1 MKRMKHALLA
11 VMLVAAVTAA
21 QAELTPSQIA
31 KKAFPS
37 TVLIVTQDESGQPL
51 SIGSGFFVEKGVIA
65 TNFHVIEGAASAY
78 ARLVTESTKHP
89 ILGVLGVDQKND
101 LALLKIDNTTSPPLS
116 LSSGKDYGIGETV
129 YSVGNPK
136 GLEGT
141 FASGIVSGVRKIKG
155 SDLIQITAPISPGS
169 SGGPILNKDGLVI
182 GVAVATYKSGQN
194 LNFAV
199 PVAYAKD
206 LLNTPK
212 RSLSKFRSIKKKRS
226 NSSITKDLG
235 TSNTK
240 GLEITNLIFEY
251 TLIEAPEFNFSIKN
265 NLNQPVSDIIV
276 LIIFADRKK
285 EPIDYMV
292 FRSKTRNE
300 DPIIPPKL
308 AKRFAAEA
316 ANDSTNMISS
326 KFEYRILNFRIQDQA
341 SSGVDLLDF

>member
-1 MKRMKHALLA
+1 MKHALLA
-11 VMLVAAVTAA
+11 AMLVAVVSAT

-78 ARLVTESTKHP
+78 ARLVTESTKHT

-182 GVAVATYKSGQN
+182 GVAVATFKSGQN

-212 RSLSKFRSIKKKRS
+212 RTFSKFISVKRKKSKS
-226 NSSITKDLG
+226 LITEDLG

-240 GLEITNLIFEY
+240 GIEITNL
-251 TLIEAPEFNFSIKN
+251 EFVYKTIRDSGFSFSIKN
-265 NLNQPVSDIIV
+265 NLNQPVSDIIA
-276 LIIFADRKK
+276 LIIFTDIKN

-292 FRSKTRNE
+292 YRSKTRNE
-300 DPIIPPKL
+300 DTVIPPKL
-308 AKRFAAEA
+308 AKRFDAKTT
-316 ANDSTNMISS
+316 NKSTNTIYSD
-326 KFEYRILNFRIQDQA
+326 FEYRILNFRIHDEV
-341 SSGVDLLDF
+341 SSGLDLLDF